1 MLRVFMLALA
11 LTLPSHAS
19 AFDLSGTITILEG
32 SALVYRGTGRVHAV
46 PGLRLTRG
54 DIIETA
60 ASTFVQIELVDRSA
74 VQLGPATRMMITAP
88 GSRQK
93 TERSLYVLDG
103 WVKMDGSKRDAAAG
117 PGFDMRTPLVEL
129 PANSGV
135 VVMRHSPSDL
145 GLFVERG
152 DARLGE
158 RQANGSVVVVP
169 LKVNDFYVKRQGAHG
184 AMSSGA
190 TRAFIAEVPRDFRD
204 SLPPMLEKF
213 ADRLVQP
220 PEASEF
226 VYADVEH
233 WLKAESPVRR
243 SVMPRWRWKVR
254 EPAFRSALIANLSA
268 HPEWDPILFPEKYLP
283 KPPPVPRAAVAVSKA
298 SSSSAAASAVN

>member
-1 MLRVFMLALA
+1 
-11 LTLPSHAS
+11 
-19 AFDLSGTITILEG
+19 
-32 SALVYRGTGRVHAV
+32 
-46 PGLRLTRG
+46 
-54 DIIETA
+54 
-60 ASTFVQIELVDRSA
+60 
-74 VQLGPATRMMITAP
+74 
-88 GSRQK
+88 
-93 TERSLYVLDG
+93 
-103 WVKMDGSKRDAAAG
+103 MDGSKRDAAAG